1 MLYVTPL
8 VQKRSCTCRL
18 THCDLVTHYGDI
30 HTSDSTL
37 GGQWLVLSQMF
48 PIIDSLHCK
57 IRCTLGLVIALS
69 AMACRAASVLRE
81 YRIWNLIGQS
91 VTHPQERAM
100 GVQFVYFMDSW
111 LSYICRG
118 WVTISSFRYFP
129 DFHLCQNSGYLLNI
143 TFICGRCR
151 RMPTEVTAGK
161 YESDLRN
168 LTCVFAKIINSSHAL
183 V

>member
-1 MLYVTPL
+1 MHLPINSLWPGDALWRYTYIWL
-8 VQKRSCTCRL
+8 NIGWAMAWCRPF
-18 THCDLVTHYGDI
+18 
-30 HTSDSTL
+30 
-37 GGQWLVLSQMF
+37 LSQMF
-48 PIIDSLHCK
+48 RIIDSLHCK

-69 AMACRAASVLRE
+69 AMACRAAAVLIE

-111 LSYICRG
+111 PSYICRG
-118 WVTISSFRYFP
+118 WVTISSFRNFP
-129 DFHLCQNSGYLLNI
+129 DFHLCQNFGYLLNI

-151 RMPTEVTAGK
+151 RVPTEVTAGK